1 MGTGLCVCVHASAS
15 LSRTFYYF
23 DKKKHAFSPSDH
35 GMMRTA
41 LVEAFCEDYEE
52 LNSAERLLV
61 YDQIGKS
68 MHPSQP
74 VLTLNADV
82 IHEGRL
88 KARQQLLFEDG
99 MRIVFDE
106 AGVAT
111 VEGPVRLQQRNGV
124 PPSVFFYDEI
134 VAGGMSAELRAHI
147 RSRGSQRM
155 DTKELMTFIRDIIR
169 NPVDVEAFLTVH
181 ARSAAHC
188 KDAAKCVI
196 LQFGPARDVGKTAL
210 ADAVR
215 YFYGLSTALGRSVD
229 KASRSYFIKRAAAA
243 NELRQAQRCAR
254 MWPYKRGYSTPR
266 LTQSVLAQPVL
277 ESALPG
283 R

>member
-1 MGTGLCVCVHASAS
+1 VGTGLCVCVHASAS

-41 LVEAFCEDYEE
+41 LVDAFCKDYDH
-52 LNSAERLLV
+52 LNSAERRLV
-61 YDQIGKS
+61 YDQIVRS

-74 VLTLNADV
+74 VLTLNADA
-82 IHEGRL
+82 IREGRL

-99 MRIVFDE
+99 MRIVFDN

-111 VEGPVRLQQRNGV
+111 VERPVRLQRNGV
-124 PPSVFFYDEI
+124 PPSVFFYDEV
-134 VAGGMSAELRAHI
+134 VAGDMSAELRAHI

-155 DTKELMTFIRDIIR
+155 DTAELLTLIGDIIR
-169 NPVDVEAFLTVH
+169 DPVDLEAFLTIH
-181 ARSAAHC
+181 AHSAAHC

-196 LQFGPARDVGKTAL
+196 LLFGPARDVGKTAL

-243 NELRQAQRCAR
+243 IELRQAQRCAR